1 MTGGL
6 LISLRT
12 EDNQCVISDE
22 SRPFVIGTH
31 FILMAAVDD
40 GLSER
45 LAVSLW
51 VGHRLFNSFIFGPI
65 RTCQKAQD
73 NENAPPGVLGPRPH
87 PLPKRPQCSTRQHL
101 GKEGSQ
107 SDWLA
112 WHLIGCRYLPAPN
125 RDLVFA

>member
-40 GLSER
+40 GLSEQ
-45 LAVSLW
+45 LGGQEGVQHHD
-51 VGHRLFNSFIFGPI
+51 GGPHH
-65 RTCQKAQD
+65 D
-73 NENAPPGVLGPRPH
+73 
-87 PLPKRPQCSTRQHL
+87 
-101 GKEGSQ
+101 GK
-107 SDWLA
+107 DPV
-112 WHLIGCRYLPAPN
+112 YLLCIKFVP
-125 RDLVFA
+125 